1 MHWGEDFDDVEDL
14 IIWIWALEVK
24 DFRYQQCEKMDYTF
38 QYVELE
44 DDRDVEDEVSND
56 SLSENEENKTFDD
69 YLTEIESLIIL
80 D

>member
-1 MHWGEDFDDVEDL
+1 
-14 IIWIWALEVK
+14 
-24 DFRYQQCEKMDYTF
+24 MDYTF

-44 DDRDVEDEVSND
+44 DDRDVDDEVSNG

>member
-1 MHWGEDFDDVEDL
+1 
-14 IIWIWALEVK
+14 
-24 DFRYQQCEKMDYTF
+24 MDYTF

-44 DDRDVEDEVSND
+44 EDRDVDDEVSND

>member
-1 MHWGEDFDDVEDL
+1 
-14 IIWIWALEVK
+14 
-24 DFRYQQCEKMDYTF
+24 MDYTF

>member
-1 MHWGEDFDDVEDL
+1 
-14 IIWIWALEVK
+14 
-24 DFRYQQCEKMDYTF
+24 MDYTF

-44 DDRDVEDEVSND
+44 DDRDVDDEVSND